1 MILVC
6 PSCATRYIVPDSAI
20 GPSGRQVRCASCRH
34 SWFQDG
40 VVMERPA
47 APPPPAAV
55 TPRPATAAATTT
67 ADVAVAERPSVVS
80 DTPPQVPRP
89 EPEVAAASA
98 LAETDDD
105 DRTGLADD
113 VANRSPAFESEAAS
127 ANTAAQAPVA
137 EFVYSPDDPWE
148 PPARRRRNPAKLWT
162 AAAVAFL
169 IVVGSASGALWYFGT
184 PNWAVN
190 LGLAASAD
198 EPELLFYLPRPPER
212 RKLPSGEEYF
222 AFSGRIVNGGDHD
235 LPVPPIVVEL
245 RDAQDR
251 LVFSWI
257 TKADKAK
264 LKPGEEARVSESRLD
279 IPKNARNLALKFV
292 DDAR

>member
-20 GPSGRQVRCASCRH
+20 GPLGRQVRCASCRH

-40 VVMERPA
+40 VVTERPA
-47 APPPPAAV
+47 APPPSAPPASAPSPSTPPPPSPAPVEVAAV
-55 TPRPATAAATTT
+55 ERPQAVAAAP
-67 ADVAVAERPSVVS
+67 AQAP
-80 DTPPQVPRP
+80 VPRP
-89 EPEVAAASA
+89 EPEVAAASDGDRS
-98 LAETDDD
+98 AEAPAE
-105 DRTGLADD
+105 DRA
-113 VANRSPAFESEAAS
+113 PAPAA
-127 ANTAAQAPVA
+127 APAPV
-137 EFVYSPDDPWE
+137 DDIIYPSDEPWE

-169 IVVGSASGALWYFGT
+169 LVVGSASAALWYFGT
-184 PNWAVN
+184 PSWAVN
-190 LGLAASAD
+190 LGLAANPD

-212 RKLPSGEEYF
+212 RKLPTGEEYF
-222 AFSGRIVNGGDHD
+222 AFSGRIVNGGDHE

-257 TKADKAK
+257 TKADKAR

-279 IPKNARNLALKFV
+279 IPRNARNLALKFV